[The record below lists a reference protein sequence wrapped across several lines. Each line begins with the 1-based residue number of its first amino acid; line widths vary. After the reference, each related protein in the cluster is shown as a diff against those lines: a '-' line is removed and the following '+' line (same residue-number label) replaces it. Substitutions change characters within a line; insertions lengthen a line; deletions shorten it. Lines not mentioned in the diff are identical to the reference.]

1 MTTQFDQPLVR
12 HPASEPGEPVWE
24 VANLFPRQGYWT
36 ETEYLR
42 LTESYN
48 WPMEL
53 NDGNLEIL
61 PMPTLKHQRILL
73 LIYRLF
79 WQFVEQHQLGEVQIA
94 PIPIKF
100 GPKHYREPD
109 LMYLSKTTLSAIK
122 GNYPHTA
129 DLVLE
134 VISDSQP
141 DRERDMI
148 TKREVYA
155 EAGIAEYWLVDPK
168 HKRITVLTLERD
180 KYIVHGEFAPG
191 TQAASAL
198 LSGFTVDVQA
208 VFAAA
213 NE

>member
-12 HPASEPGEPVWE
+12 HPAPQQGEPVWE

-61 PMPTLKHQRILL
+61 PMPTMKHQDLVAYVYQLL
-73 LIYRLF
+73 LT
-79 WQFVEQHQLGEVQIA
+79 FVRANSLGKVFFA
-94 PIPIKF
+94 PLPIKF

-109 LMYLSKTTLSAIK
+109 VLFLSQTTLKSVK
-122 GNYPHTA
+122 GSYPHTA
-129 DLVLE
+129 DLVVE
-134 VISDSQP
+134 VVSEGKE
-141 DRERDMI
+141 DRERDLV

-168 HKRITVLTLERD
+168 RKRITVLTLDRD

-191 TQAASAL
+191 TQATSAL
-198 LSGFTVDVQA
+198 LFGFTVDVQA

-213 NE
+213 Q